1 SRNDPQMSCESTKV
15 EAGGKDTYRVTG
27 DLTIK
32 GVARPV
38 TLEVSV
44 PEGAGDPR
52 GNEPVLVTATGTI
65 RPSDWRMTLY
75 RVLAR
80 LPFVVER
87 QVALEIEAAIVPAL
101 EAERQASGLEG
112 AGSGQALAD
121 ATRPDWLPVD
131 AWPIQSRSVVITG
144 HRVRYVDEGSG
155 PVLVFV
161 HAGPAWSFIYRAVIP
176 RVRHPFRL

>member
-1 SRNDPQMSCESTKV
+1 GHGGHPRGVLTGRRSRIGAARSQIGLAAKHCKIVTVRGRFTGYSGEVILEGTDPSRTQVSLTIRTASIDTGRRTRDWHLRSFQFLHSRNYPLMSFESTKV

-65 RPSDWRMTLY
+65 RPSDCRMTLY
-75 RVLAR
+75 RGLAR
-80 LPFVVER
+80 LPFVVDR
-87 QVALEIEAAIVPAL
+87 QVVLEIAA
-101 EAERQASGLEG
+101 
-112 AGSGQALAD
+112 
-121 ATRPDWLPVD
+121 T
-131 AWPIQSRSVVITG
+131 
-144 HRVRYVDEGSG
+144 
-155 PVLVFV
+155 
-161 HAGPAWSFIYRAVIP
+161 
-176 RVRHPFRL
+176 